1 MHTVHSTLTLDSH
14 PVHLITFD
22 PATFAE
28 RDLLWLPHHHRLAH
42 AGRKR
47 KSEHLAGRIAAVH
60 ALREYGHQAV
70 PGIAPGGEP
79 RWPSGLHGSI
89 SHTGQTAVAV
99 VSSACVGVDIESVFS
114 SQLSNEIAESIVNSE
129 EYALLQC
136 ASLPFERGLTLTF
149 SAKESL
155 FKAFSAIA
163 LPFPGFH
170 SAQLIALT
178 DRSLTLR
185 ITEQFCQQYAGICVD
200 IPWIMHTNQV
210 ITLASGLPSGS

>member
-14 PVHLITFD
+14 PIHLITFA

-28 RDLLWLPHHHRLAH
+28 RDLLWLPHHDRLAH

-60 ALREYGHQAV
+60 ALRSYGHQAV
-70 PGIAPGGEP
+70 PGMGAGGEP
-79 RWPSGLHGSI
+79 RWPAGLYGSI
-89 SHTGQTAVAV
+89 SHAGQTAVAV

-114 SQLSNEIAESIVNSE
+114 SQLSKGIAENIVNAD

-136 ASLPFERGLTLTF
+136 ASLPLTLALTLTF

-155 FKAFSAIA
+155 FKAFSALA

-170 SAQLIALT
+170 SAQLIALH

-185 ITEQFCQQYAGICVD
+185 MTEQFSRHHADMCID
-200 IPWIMHTNQV
+200 IAWIMQTNQV
-210 ITLASGLPSGS
+210 ITLASGRPAGS

>member
-70 PGIAPGGEP
+70 PGIAPDGEP

-114 SQLSNEIAESIVNSE
+114 SQLSKEIAESLVNAD

-136 ASLPFERGLTLTF
+136 ASLPLSLALTLTF

-170 SAQLIALT
+170 SAQLIALN

-185 ITEQFCQQYAGICVD
+185 ITGKFSHHHAGMCVD
-200 IPWIMHTNQV
+200 IAWITHESMV
-210 ITLASGLPSGS
+210 ITLASGLPAGS